1 MTECQ
6 NEILSDYR
14 ILSDR
19 ENAHTGSDTEHCKA
33 NKMSKKAVIACLD
46 RFHKIFQ
53 FLNRSNDF
61 QIILTR
67 NIYK

>member
-19 ENAHTGSDTEHCKA
+19 ENAHTGSDTGHCKA
-33 NKMSKKAVIACLD
+33 NKMCLD

>member
-19 ENAHTGSDTEHCKA
+19 ENAHTGSDTGHCKA
-33 NKMSKKAVIACLD
+33 NKMSKKAVIA
-46 RFHKIFQ
+46 
-53 FLNRSNDF
+53 
-61 QIILTR
+61 
-67 NIYK
+67 